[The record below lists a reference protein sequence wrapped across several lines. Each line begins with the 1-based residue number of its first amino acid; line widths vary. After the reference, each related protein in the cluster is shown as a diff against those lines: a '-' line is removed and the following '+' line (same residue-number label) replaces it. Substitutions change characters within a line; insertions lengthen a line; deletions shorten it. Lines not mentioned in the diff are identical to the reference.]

1 MHLAFESIYS
11 EINFTSQNTTII
23 KGYEMKDYVRKMPVY
38 APINHTETLDA
49 IGWKV
54 QEYAHTQPDK
64 VALIEGGQ
72 EITWLGFL
80 DRTNTIANQLRAR
93 GLTTG
98 DTVAALSENSADF
111 VALYLGTLIAGGCM
125 VPLSG
130 MASGESLALMI
141 NDSDAGFLFVSRRN
155 AGLYDE
161 VRDGLD
167 KVAPDKRIG
176 LDYRPDDSGISL
188 ADWLQGAPAEPMP
201 AEVSLDDAFNII
213 YSSGTTGTPKGILHD
228 YRFRSRQIRRMT
240 SNGLDGEAINLVSTP
255 LYSNTT
261 LVSVLPT
268 LFNGGTLVLMAKFNA
283 HQFLELAQAHKVT
296 HAMLVPVQYQRI
308 LAEPEFDRFDLSAFR
323 LKLST
328 SAPLRADVI
337 RQALE
342 RWPGN
347 LLEVYGL
354 TEGGVSTNLDC
365 ARYPDKWDSVGKPTE
380 GAEVLILD
388 EQGKAL
394 PAGEIGEIAGRA
406 GAMMRG
412 YCNRDEQT
420 REMLWT
426 SPEGEVFYKSG
437 DMGRLDEDGFL
448 YILDR
453 RKDMI
458 ISGGF
463 NIYAVDLE
471 EVLLAH
477 PEVVDAAVIGIPSDY
492 WGETPLGLVVR
503 KINSRTAAADILEWA
518 NLRLGKAQRLSAVE
532 FREEL
537 PRNTIGKVLKREL
550 RADYLKQ

>member
-1 MHLAFESIYS
+1 MYLGFESIYS
-11 EINFTSQNTTII
+11 ETNFTSQNTAII
-23 KGYEMKDYVRKMPVY
+23 KGYEMKDYVREMPVY
-38 APINHTETLDA
+38 APVNDTETLDA

-54 QEYAHTQPDK
+54 QEYARTQPDK
-64 VALIEGGQ
+64 VALIDGDQ
-72 EITWLGFL
+72 QITWSGFL
-80 DRTNTIANQLRAR
+80 ARANAIANQLRSQ
-93 GLTTG
+93 GLATG
-98 DTVAALSENSADF
+98 DTVAGLSENSADF
-111 VALYLGTLIAGGCM
+111 VALYLGTLVAGGCM

-130 MASGESLALMI
+130 MASGEALALMI
-141 NDSDAGFLFVSRRN
+141 DDCDARFLFVSQRN

-161 VRDGLD
+161 VRDQLSHI
-167 KVAPDKRIG
+167 ARDKRIG
-176 LDYRPDDSGISL
+176 LDYRPDDSSICL
-188 ADWLQGAPAEPMP
+188 DDWLQGASTAPDP

-240 SNGLDGEAINLVSTP
+240 SNGLDGDAINLVSTP

-283 HQFLELAQAHKVT
+283 HQFLELAEAHKVT

-328 SAPLRADVI
+328 SAPLRAGVI
-337 RQALE
+337 REALA

-354 TEGGVSTNLDC
+354 TEGGISTSLDC

-380 GAEVLILD
+380 GAQVRILD
-388 EQGKAL
+388 EQGQPL

-437 DMGRLDEDGFL
+437 DMGRLDDDGFL

-471 EVLLAH
+471 KILLAH
-477 PEVVDAAVIGIPSDY
+477 PDVSDAAVIGIPSDY

-503 KINSRTAAADILEWA
+503 NSGTQTSAAEILEWA
-518 NLRLGKAQRLSAVE
+518 NLRLGKGQRLSAVE

-550 RADYLKQ
+550 RAAYLNQ